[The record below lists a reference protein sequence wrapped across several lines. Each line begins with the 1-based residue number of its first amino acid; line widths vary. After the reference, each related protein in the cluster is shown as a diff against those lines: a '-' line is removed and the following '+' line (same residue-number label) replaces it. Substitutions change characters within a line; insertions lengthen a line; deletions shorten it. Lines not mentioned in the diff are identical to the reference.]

1 MTTTAAAAA
10 TTTGPTTTEPAPP
23 TDTARPHRPG
33 VSVRVRI
40 TATVALLV
48 ALALAGAGAIIY
60 AIESARLDSE
70 AADQADQEIS
80 EFLQLQGQGTD
91 PETGQPFASTERLLE
106 VFLERNV
113 PSDDELFVGWVGDRA
128 KFQSASRHTGLTRD
142 PELLRLVRENLASGR
157 PVRTDSAAGE
167 LLVTMQ
173 PVEGSRTT
181 GGLVV
186 VTFLDDA
193 QGELDSLL
201 RTYTIVS
208 LLSLGAIT
216 AIAAWQSGRLLA
228 PLRTLNDTARE
239 ISATDLSRRLPESGN
254 DDITALTRTF
264 NAMLDRLEAAF
275 TGQRQFLDD
284 AGHELRTPLT
294 VLAGHVEL
302 LDADDPD
309 EVRSTRAL
317 LADEVDRMSRLV
329 GDLILLAK
337 AGRPDFIT
345 PHPVDLD
352 ELTSSVLAKAR
363 ALGDRAWEADGVGTA
378 TLRADQQRLTQAL
391 LQLAENAVKH
401 TRPGDLVAIGS
412 SYDGTAAR
420 LWVRDTGPG
429 VDPADREHI
438 FERFGRAATTG
449 RDEGFGLGLS
459 IVRAIAEAH
468 GGTVRVTDAS
478 PGARFEIILPTDEE
492 QPWPAS

>member
-1 MTTTAAAAA
+1 
-10 TTTGPTTTEPAPP
+10 
-23 TDTARPHRPG
+23 
-33 VSVRVRI
+33 
-40 TATVALLV
+40 
-48 ALALAGAGAIIY
+48 
-60 AIESARLDSE
+60 
-70 AADQADQEIS
+70 
-80 EFLQLQGQGTD
+80 
-91 PETGQPFASTERLLE
+91 
-106 VFLERNV
+106 
-113 PSDDELFVGWVGDRA
+113 
-128 KFQSASRHTGLTRD
+128 
-142 PELLRLVRENLASGR
+142 
-157 PVRTDSAAGE
+157 
-167 LLVTMQ
+167 
-173 PVEGSRTT
+173 
-181 GGLVV
+181 
-186 VTFLDDA
+186 
-193 QGELDSLL
+193 
-201 RTYTIVS
+201 
-208 LLSLGAIT
+208 
-216 AIAAWQSGRLLA
+216 
-228 PLRTLNDTARE
+228 
-239 ISATDLSRRLPESGN
+239 
-254 DDITALTRTF
+254 
-264 NAMLDRLEAAF
+264 
-275 TGQRQFLDD
+275 
-284 AGHELRTPLT
+284 

>member
-1 MTTTAAAAA
+1 VS
-10 TTTGPTTTEPAPP
+10 
-23 TDTARPHRPG
+23 ARPHRPG

-40 TATVALLV
+40 TATVAVLV
-48 ALALAGAGAIIY
+48 ALALAGAGLIIHT
-60 AIESARLDSE
+60 IESARLED
-70 AADQADQEIS
+70 AAAAQADQEIA
-80 EFLQLQGQGTD
+80 EFLQLQRQGTD
-91 PETGQPFASTERLLE
+91 PATGQPFASTERLLR

-113 PSDDELFVGWVGDRA
+113 PSDSELFIGWVGNRA
-128 KFQSASRHTGLTRD
+128 KYQSSSRHSELTRD
-142 PELLRLVRENLASGR
+142 LDLLQVVRDNLASGR
-157 PVRTDSAAGE
+157 SVRTSSEVGE
-167 LLVTMQ
+167 LLVTLQ
-173 PVEGSRTT
+173 PVEGGPTD

-193 QGELDSLL
+193 QGELNSLL

-208 LLSLGAIT
+208 LLSLLAIT
-216 AIAAWQSGRLLA
+216 AIAAWQSGKLLA
-228 PLRTLNDTARE
+228 PLRSLNDTARE
-239 ISATDLSRRLPESGN
+239 ISATDLSRRLPETGN

-264 NAMLDRLEAAF
+264 NEMLDRLEAAF

-294 VLAGHVEL
+294 VLAGHLEL
-302 LDADDPD
+302 LDARDPD
-309 EVRSTRAL
+309 EVASTRAL

-337 AGRPDFIT
+337 AGRPGFIT

-363 ALGDRAWEADGVGTA
+363 ALGDRTWESDGVGVV
-378 TLRADQQRLTQAL
+378 TLMADQQRLTQAL

-401 TRPGDLVAIGS
+401 TGPGDVVAIGS
-412 SYDGTAAR
+412 AYDGTRAT

-429 VDPADREHI
+429 VDPLDRAHI
-438 FERFGRAATTG
+438 FERFGRATVPAH
-449 RDEGFGLGLS
+449 DDGFGLGLS

-468 GGTVRVTDAS
+468 GGSVAVSDAS

-492 QPWPAS
+492 HAWPAS

>member
-1 MTTTAAAAA
+1 
-10 TTTGPTTTEPAPP
+10 
-23 TDTARPHRPG
+23 
-33 VSVRVRI
+33 VRVRI
-40 TATVALLV
+40 TATVAVLV
-48 ALALAGAGAIIY
+48 ALALAGAGLIIH
-60 AIESARLDSE
+60 AIESARLED
-70 AADQADQEIS
+70 AAAAQADQEVA
-80 EFLQLQGQGTD
+80 EFLQLQQRGTD
-91 PETGQPFASTERLLE
+91 PATGQPFTSTERLVR

-113 PSDDELFVGWVGDRA
+113 PSDSELFIGWVGNRA
-128 KFQSASRHTGLTRD
+128 KFQSSSRHSELTRD
-142 PELLRLVRENLASGR
+142 LDLLQVIRENLASGR
-157 PVRTDSAAGE
+157 SVRTDSEVGE
-167 LLVTMQ
+167 LLVTLQ
-173 PVEGSRTT
+173 PVEGGETD

-193 QGELDSLL
+193 QRELDSLL
-201 RTYTIVS
+201 RTYAIVS
-208 LLSLGAIT
+208 VLSLAAIT

-228 PLRTLNDTARE
+228 PLRSLNDTARE
-239 ISATDLSRRLPESGN
+239 ISATDLSRRLPETGN

-264 NAMLDRLEAAF
+264 NEMLDRLEAAF

-294 VLAGHVEL
+294 VLAGHLEL
-302 LDADDPD
+302 LDAGNPE
-309 EVRSTRAL
+309 EVASTRAL

-337 AGRPDFIT
+337 AGRPGFIT

-363 ALGDRAWEADGVGTA
+363 ALGDRSWESDGVGVV

-401 TRPGDLVAIGS
+401 TGPGDVVAIGS
-412 SYDGTAAR
+412 AYDGTAAT

-429 VDPADREHI
+429 VDLEDREQI
-438 FERFGRAATTG
+438 FERFGRASVPA
-449 RDEGFGLGLS
+449 RDDGFGLGLS

-468 GGTVRVTDAS
+468 GGSVAVTDSA
-478 PGARFEIILPTDEE
+478 PGARFEITLPTDEE
-492 QPWPAS
+492 QAWPAS